1 MVKQSAIIFVIA
13 AILIYLLM
21 TYSYAGYTPN
31 FPEETR
37 NRKFIKGNGY
47 VLETQS
53 VADMVADKKY
63 ES

>member
-1 MVKQSAIIFVIA
+1 MVKRSAFIFVGA
-13 AILIYLLM
+13 SILIYFLM